1 MISTQIVNKLK
12 NNDFNP
18 NCVYMRWIETVVMQ
32 TNSGRLWFHIHKKH
46 LQLAKSQAMICDKMQ
61 LEELRQKILRKSF
74 GAREKIQTHLNSYF
88 QTFDNVE

>member
-18 NCVYMRWIETVVMQ
+18 KCVYMRWIETVVMQ

-46 LQLAKSQAMICDKMQ
+46 LQLAKSQAMICGKMQ

-74 GAREKIQTHLNSYF
+74 ESPGKNPDTSQLLFSNF
-88 QTFDNVE
+88 W